1 MIVISYTI
9 TVILL
14 IVIAFVAFILGYIYR
29 KKVGESKIGTAEV
42 LSKEIIEQ
50 ANKEAE
56 LTKKKSIL
64 QAKEEIQKIKLNN
77 EQKLRSR
84 KDELRSME
92 KRLLKKEESLDSRS
106 LLFDKKMDN
115 LSKEQIKVRN
125 KEQKIDQLIEAQES
139 KLQEV
144 AGLTRNEAKEILLES
159 VKKDSIH
166 ESARIIKEYEE
177 KTRNDSKK
185 IATEI
190 IATSIQRYA
199 AEQVAESTVAVVSLP
214 NDDMKGR
221 IIGRE
226 GRNIR
231 AFETLSGVDL
241 IIDDTPEAVVISAF
255 EPIRREIAKQALEK
269 LILDGR
275 INPSRIEETLNKAK
289 EEIEQKIIEDGEN
302 ACDRAR
308 VNNLHP
314 QLVKLVGKLKFRTSY
329 GQNVLKHAVEVAN
342 LAEMMANEI
351 GANAQIARRGGLLH
365 DIGKAIDHE
374 VEGTHVEIGVNAAKK
389 YGENKYVV
397 NCIQSH
403 HNDVEPICP
412 EAILVQAA
420 DSLSAARPGARR
432 ETLENY
438 IKRLENLENIA
449 NSFSGVEKSF
459 ALQAG
464 RELRIMLKPNEIS
477 DDKMV
482 VTAKEIAKKIES
494 ELEYPGQIKVNV
506 IRETRATEY
515 AK

>member
-1 MIVISYTI
+1 
-9 TVILL
+9 
-14 IVIAFVAFILGYIYR
+14 
-29 KKVGESKIGTAEV
+29 
-42 LSKEIIEQ
+42 
-50 ANKEAE
+50 
-56 LTKKKSIL
+56 
-64 QAKEEIQKIKLNN
+64 
-77 EQKLRSR
+77 
-84 KDELRSME
+84 ME
-92 KRLLKKEESLDSRS
+92 NRLLKKEESLDSRS

-115 LSKEQIKVRN
+115 LTNEQSKVKRKEQR
-125 KEQKIDQLIEAQES
+125 IDELINAQET

-144 AGLTRNEAKEILLES
+144 AGLTRNEAKDILLES

-166 ESARIIKEYEE
+166 EQAKIIKEFEE
-177 KTRNDSKK
+177 KTKNESKK
-185 IATEI
+185 IAREI
-190 IATSIQRYA
+190 ITTSIQRYA

-214 NDDMKGR
+214 NDEMKGR

-255 EPIRREIAKQALEK
+255 EPIRREIAKVALER

-275 INPSRIEETLNKAK
+275 INPSRIEETLEKAK
-289 EEIEQKIIEDGEN
+289 DEIDQRIIEDGEE
-302 ACDRAR
+302 AAEKAR

-329 GQNVLKHAVEVAN
+329 GQNVLKHSIEVAN
-342 LAEMMANEI
+342 LAEMMAKEI
-351 GANAQIARRGGLLH
+351 GANPQTARRGGLLH

-389 YGENKYVV
+389 YGENKYVI
-397 NCIQSH
+397 NCIESH
-403 HNDVEPICP
+403 HNDVEPICV

-420 DSLSAARPGARR
+420 DTLSAARPGARR

-438 IKRLENLENIA
+438 IRRLENLETIA
-449 NSFSGVEKSF
+449 NSFQGVEKSF

-464 RELRIMLKPNEIS
+464 RELRIMVKPDKVS
-477 DDKMV
+477 DDQMV
-482 VTAKEIAKKIES
+482 VVAKDIANKIED
-494 ELEYPGQIKVNV
+494 ELEYPGQIKVNI
-506 IRETRATEY
+506 IRESRATEY

>member
-1 MIVISYTI
+1 MSYTI